1 MRDLN
6 VRSKTIKLLEENIS
20 TTLFGIKYTNIA
32 LDLSPKARKRAKI
45 VSQSVSQF
53 SHIRLFATP
62 WIAARQASLSIT
74 NSRSLLKLMSMLSYF
89 KFWKMMLWKCCTQYA
104 SKFGKL
110 SSGHRTGKGQF
121 SFQSQRKAKTNKWD
135 LITINIVCSAKET
148 INKMKRQPKEWEKT
162 FANDMT
168 DKWFNVQN
176 KQLINSISRNKQP
189 D

>member
-1 MRDLN
+1 MHERLKCKVQN
-6 VRSKTIKLLEENIS
+6 HKTPRRKHKHNTLWHKVYQYCFGSVSKGKETSKN
-20 TTLFGIKYTNIA
+20 
-32 LDLSPKARKRAKI
+32 
-45 VSQSVSQF
+45 SQSVSQF

-89 KFWKMMLWKCCTQYA
+89 KFWKMMLWKLCTQYA